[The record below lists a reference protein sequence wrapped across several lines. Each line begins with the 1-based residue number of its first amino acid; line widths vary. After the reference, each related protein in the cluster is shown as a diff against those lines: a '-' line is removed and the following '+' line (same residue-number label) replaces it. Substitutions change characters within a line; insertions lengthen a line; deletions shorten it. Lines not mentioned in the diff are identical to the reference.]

1 MLYFI
6 TTCVQTLRNNSRLFS
21 ALAIIALTA
30 GATASAFAY
39 TAGWLSPD
47 RLTPARI
54 VDALS
59 GRGGDPT
66 GHRRNHSKGIC
77 FTGYFEAKW
86 SRVLLYA
93 LMIAMP
99 LVGRSMLSAGGY
111 PVVLL
116 WPDPPAPNHAA
127 Q

>member
-54 VDALS
+54 VTPSVNVAVIRPGIVATIPRVSASPDTSKPTALVFAYLLHRCLS
-59 GRGGDPT
+59 RGAI
-66 GHRRNHSKGIC
+66 R
-77 FTGYFEAKW
+77 
-86 SRVLLYA
+86 
-93 LMIAMP
+93 
-99 LVGRSMLSAGGY
+99 
-111 PVVLL
+111 
-116 WPDPPAPNHAA
+116 
-127 Q
+127 